1 MPTEPTIYTI
11 VPGYNVET
19 YLDSLAQS
27 LSHQTYSGNKVVIFI
42 DDGSEDKTLKKM
54 NELSIEGFSKH
65 VVSNSHEGVS
75 AARNTGLDWIKQS
88 YSTDGVVLFL
98 DADDMFTNEA
108 FELIAQQF
116 MNNNLDIL
124 AFGSQPLYESEQL
137 KKEKPAYLSFYKRKG
152 SYPAVMSGQEYLH
165 AVLPNGDFRPSV
177 RHQAFSLSFLK
188 SAQLRFCNGIIHEDN
203 LFSFEAL
210 LHASKVKFIAN
221 EIYIRRVRP
230 NSIMTKTASTA
241 NLDGYFKCALN
252 ALGYLSESTVVVR
265 RSDDCASVIDMW
277 LSSASDYYSALDA
290 SEISELLALYAPE
303 EQILF
308 YELVEQRARYTRNR
322 ESELQA
328 ARNAA
333 YHDAENVTK
342 AKFESS
348 ISFKIGRAITAI
360 PRALLRR

>member
-27 LSHQTYSGNKVVIFI
+27 LSNQTYSGNKVVIFI
-42 DDGSEDKTLKKM
+42 DDGCEDKTLKKM

-75 AARNTGLDWIKQS
+75 AARNTGLDWIKQN
-88 YSTDGVVLFL
+88 YSSDGVVLFL

-108 FELIAQQF
+108 FELIAQYF

-165 AVLPNGDFRPSV
+165 AVPPNGDFRPNV
-177 RHQAFSLSFLK
+177 CHQAFNLSFLK
-188 SAQLRFCNGIIHEDN
+188 SAQLRFCDGIIHEDN

-241 NLDGYFKCALN
+241 NLDGYFKCALK

-290 SEISELLALYAPE
+290 SEISKLLALYAPE

-322 ESELQA
+322 ESELHA

-360 PRALLRR
+360 PRTLLRR

>member
-11 VPGYNVET
+11 VPGYNAET

-27 LSHQTYSGNKVVIFI
+27 LSNQTYSGNKVVIFI
-42 DDGSEDKTLKKM
+42 DDGSEDNTLKKM
-54 NELSIEGFSKH
+54 NELSVEGFSKH

-75 AARNTGLDWIKQS
+75 AARNTGLDWIKQN
-88 YSTDGVVLFL
+88 YGADGVVLFL
-98 DADDMFTNEA
+98 DADDMFTSEA

-116 MNNNLDIL
+116 LDNNLDIL

-165 AVLPNGDFRPSV
+165 AVLPNGDFRPNV
-177 RHQAFSLSFLK
+177 CHQAFNLSFLK

-210 LHASKVKFIAN
+210 LHASKVKFMAN

-230 NSIMTKTASTA
+230 NSIMTKTANTA
-241 NLDGYFKCALN
+241 NLDGYFKCALK
-252 ALGYLSESTVVVR
+252 ALNYLSKSNVVVHR
-265 RSDDCASVIDMW
+265 IDDCTSVIDMW
-277 LSSASDYYSALDA
+277 LSSASDYYSALDMR
-290 SEISELLALYAPE
+290 EISELLACYAPE

-308 YELVEQRARYTRNR
+308 QELVGQRARNSRNR

-333 YHDAENVTK
+333 YREAENVTK

-360 PRALLRR
+360 PRTLFRR

>member
-1 MPTEPTIYTI
+1 
-11 VPGYNVET
+11 
-19 YLDSLAQS
+19 
-27 LSHQTYSGNKVVIFI
+27 
-42 DDGSEDKTLKKM
+42 
-54 NELSIEGFSKH
+54 
-65 VVSNSHEGVS
+65 
-75 AARNTGLDWIKQS
+75 
-88 YSTDGVVLFL
+88 
-98 DADDMFTNEA
+98 MFTNEA
-108 FELIAQQF
+108 FELIVQQF

-165 AVLPNGDFRPSV
+165 AVLPNGDFRPNV
-177 RHQAFSLSFLK
+177 CHQAFSLSFLK

-241 NLDGYFKCALN
+241 NLDGYFKCALK
-252 ALGYLSESTVVVR
+252 ALGYLSKSTVVVR
-265 RSDDCASVIDMW
+265 CIDDCASVIDMW

-290 SEISELLALYAPE
+290 SEISELLARYAPE

-308 YELVEQRARYTRNR
+308 YELVERRARYTRTR

-328 ARNAA
+328 AHNAA

-348 ISFKIGRAITAI
+348 ISFRIGRAITAI

>member
-11 VPGYNVET
+11 APGYNTET
-19 YLDSLAQS
+19 HLDSLAQS

-42 DDGSEDKTLKKM
+42 DDGSEDKTLNKM
-54 NELSIEGFSKH
+54 NELPIEGFSKK
-65 VVSNSHEGVS
+65 VISNSHEGVS
-75 AARNTGLDWIKQS
+75 AARNTGLNWIKQNCS
-88 YSTDGVVLFL
+88 ADGIVLFL
-98 DADDMFTNEA
+98 DADDMFTSEA

-116 MNNNLDIL
+116 LDNNLDIL
-124 AFGSQPLYESEQL
+124 AFGSQPLYESDQL
-137 KKEKPAYLSFYKRKG
+137 KKEKPTYLSFYKRKG
-152 SYPAVMSGQEYLH
+152 SYPTVMSGQEYLH
-165 AVLPNGDFRPSV
+165 AVLPNGDFRPNV
-177 RHQAFSLSFLK
+177 CHQAFSLSFLK

-210 LHASKVKFIAN
+210 LHASKVKLIAN

-241 NLDGYFKCALN
+241 NLDGYFKCALK
-252 ALGYLSESTVVVR
+252 ALGYLSKSTVVVR
-265 RSDDCASVIDMW
+265 CIDDCASVIDMW

-290 SEISELLALYAPE
+290 SEISELLARYAPE

-308 YELVEQRARYTRNR
+308 YELVERRARYTRTR

-328 ARNAA
+328 AHNAA

-348 ISFKIGRAITAI
+348 ISFRIGRAITAI

>member
-1 MPTEPTIYTI
+1 
-11 VPGYNVET
+11 
-19 YLDSLAQS
+19 
-27 LSHQTYSGNKVVIFI
+27 
-42 DDGSEDKTLKKM
+42 
-54 NELSIEGFSKH
+54 
-65 VVSNSHEGVS
+65 
-75 AARNTGLDWIKQS
+75 
-88 YSTDGVVLFL
+88 
-98 DADDMFTNEA
+98 
-108 FELIAQQF
+108 
-116 MNNNLDIL
+116 
-124 AFGSQPLYESEQL
+124 
-137 KKEKPAYLSFYKRKG
+137 
-152 SYPAVMSGQEYLH
+152 MSGQEYLH
-165 AVLPNGDFRPSV
+165 AVLPNGDFRPNV
-177 RHQAFSLSFLK
+177 CHQAFSLSFLK

-241 NLDGYFKCALN
+241 NLDGYFKCALK
-252 ALGYLSESTVVVR
+252 ALDYLYKSTVVVR
-265 RSDDCASVIDMW
+265 RIDDRASVIDMW